1 MSSELKDIFVVI
13 IIIVIIII
21 IITITIIA
29 IIIIIIIIIIIYS
42 LSSLIWNV
50 SDIAADIKYQIE
62 LISVISNKRQQ
73 KTKPT

>member
-1 MSSELKDIFVVI
+1 MSSELKDIFIVI
-13 IIIVIIII
+13 IIIVIIIT
-21 IITITIIA
+21 ITITIIA
-29 IIIIIIIIIIIYS
+29 IIIIIIIYS

>member
-1 MSSELKDIFVVI
+1 MSSELKDIFIII
-13 IIIVIIII
+13 IIIV
-21 IITITIIA
+21 ITITIIA
-29 IIIIIIIIIIIYS
+29 IIIIIIIIIIYS